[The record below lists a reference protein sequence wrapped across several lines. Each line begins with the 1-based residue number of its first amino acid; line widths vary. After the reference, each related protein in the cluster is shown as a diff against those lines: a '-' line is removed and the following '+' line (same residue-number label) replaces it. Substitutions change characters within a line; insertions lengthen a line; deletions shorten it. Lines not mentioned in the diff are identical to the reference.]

1 MGSVAKKMAL
11 SECIFSF
18 KLMHLKYIIKTP
30 ELLITLYLSQY
41 IDTPVLAVLNTGDDN

>member
-30 ELLITLYLSQY
+30 ELLITLYYSTFTFNNLLSK
-41 IDTPVLAVLNTGDDN
+41 TLC